1 MKLSRRKALAAA
13 SSTAMLAV
21 TGSLSFLRTQS
32 QAQQADAPPD
42 LIVHNAKV
50 TTLQSDRPEVQAFAV
65 RGEKVTAFG
74 EDAEIMRLR
83 TSNTRLVDAG
93 GRRVIP
99 GLNDSHFHLVRGG
112 RDYNLE
118 LRWDGVESLQRGL
131 QMIAEQALRTPSGQ
145 WVRVVGGWSPYQF
158 KEKRMPT
165 VAELNAAA
173 PETPVY
179 VLFAYSEGLLNKAG
193 VAALGWRADTKPPE
207 GGSYEFVDG
216 GAILRKP
223 AAAYTPIGKLPPLS
237 AEDQVNSTQHF
248 FRELNRFGLTS
259 ALDAGATNLPY
270 PDDYQALAKLAARPA
285 FPIRVSNLLFAQRPG
300 IEHEF
305 YEKLS
310 VEEKPNVNRAASRLN
325 GYVFEGAG
333 EVLVWSS
340 TDFEDFMAARPELNP
355 QMERELT
362 EVTRLVA
369 QKQWPIRQH
378 ATYDQSIS
386 RILDVFE
393 PIFHET
399 GYRARWGIDHAET
412 ITPRN
417 IARIKA
423 MGGAIAIQDR
433 MAFAGEYFVERYGAE
448 AAAHAPP
455 IRQMLDA
462 GLTVGAGTDATRVAS
477 YNPWI
482 SLYWMVTGR
491 TVGGTQLA
499 SPENR
504 LSREEALR
512 LYTIGSA
519 WFSGEDDV
527 KGRIAPG
534 QLADFAILS
543 ADYMTVPE
551 EQIRRIESV
560 LTVSGGDVVY
570 SAGAFTMFAPEPL
583 PPVRPAWS
591 PVAAFG
597 GYQR

>member
-1 MKLSRRKALAAA
+1 
-13 SSTAMLAV
+13 
-21 TGSLSFLRTQS
+21 
-32 QAQQADAPPD
+32 
-42 LIVHNAKV
+42 
-50 TTLQSDRPEVQAFAV
+50 
-65 RGEKVTAFG
+65 
-74 EDAEIMRLR
+74 
-83 TSNTRLVDAG
+83 
-93 GRRVIP
+93 
-99 GLNDSHFHLVRGG
+99 
-112 RDYNLE
+112 
-118 LRWDGVESLQRGL
+118 
-131 QMIAEQALRTPSGQ
+131 
-145 WVRVVGGWSPYQF
+145 
-158 KEKRMPT
+158 MPT

-173 PETPVY
+173 PQTPVY

-300 IEHEF
+300 IEREF

-310 VEEKPNVNRAASRLN
+310 VEEKQNVNRAASRLN

-340 TDFEDFMAARPELNP
+340 TDFEDFMAARPEQNP

-378 ATYDQSIS
+378 ATYDESIS

-393 PIFHET
+393 RIFRET

-412 ITPRN
+412 VTPRN

-519 WFSGEDDV
+519 WFSGEDEV

-560 LTVSGGDVVY
+560 LTVTGGDVVY

>member
-1 MKLSRRKALAAA
+1 MKISRRNLLAAGG
-13 SSTAMLAV
+13 STAIVAMAGPVRSSLAQ
-21 TGSLSFLRTQS
+21 LPE
-32 QAQQADAPPD
+32 APTSPD

-50 TTLQSDRPEVQAFAV
+50 TTLQSGRAEAEAFAV
-65 RGEKVTAFG
+65 RGERIVAVG
-74 EDAEIMRLR
+74 GDADIMGLR
-83 TSNTRLVDAG
+83 AANTRVIDAG

-99 GLNDSHFHLVRGG
+99 GLNDSHFHLVRGA

-118 LRWDGVESLQRGL
+118 LRWDGVGSLQRGL
-131 QMIAEQALRTPSGQ
+131 QMIREQAMRTPREH

-158 KEKRMPT
+158 REKRMPT
-165 VAELNAAA
+165 VAELNDAA
-173 PETPVY
+173 PDTPVY
-179 VLFAYSEGLLNKAG
+179 VLFAYSEGLLNRAG
-193 VAALGWRADTKPPE
+193 AVALGLTPDSKAPE
-207 GGSYEFVDG
+207 GGSFEFVDG
-216 GAILRKP
+216 GAILRK
-223 AAAYTPIGKLPPLS
+223 AAAVYWPIGKLPPLS

-259 ALDAGATNLPY
+259 AIDAGGTNLPY
-270 PDDYQALAKLAARPA
+270 PDDYQALAKLATRPG
-285 FPIRVSNLLFAQRPG
+285 FPIRVSNLLFSQQPG
-300 IEHEF
+300 TEREF

-310 VEEKPNVNRAASRLN
+310 VEEKRNVNRTASRLN
-325 GYVFEGAG
+325 GYVFNGAG
-333 EVLVWSS
+333 EVLAWSAA
-340 TDFEDFMAARPELNP
+340 DFEDFMAPRPELKP
-355 QMERELT
+355 QMERELA

-369 QKQWPIRQH
+369 EKQWPIRQH

-393 PIFHET
+393 PIFKET
-399 GYRARWGIDHAET
+399 GYQARWGIDHAET
-412 ITPRN
+412 ISPRN

-423 MGGAIAIQDR
+423 MGGGIAIQDR
-433 MAFAGEYFVERYGAE
+433 MAFAGEFFAERYGPE

-455 IRQMLDA
+455 LRQVLDA

-491 TVGGTQLA
+491 TVGGMQLA

-512 LYTIGSA
+512 LYTVGSA
-519 WFSGEDDV
+519 WFSGEEEV

-534 QLADFAILS
+534 QFADFAILS
-543 ADYMTVPE
+543 ADYLTVPE

-560 LTVSGGDVVY
+560 LTVTGGDVVY
-570 SAGAFTMFAPEPL
+570 SAGPFTMFAPEPL
-583 PPVRPAWS
+583 PPVSPAWS

-597 GYQR
+597 GYQT

>member
-1 MKLSRRKALAAA
+1 MALRSA
-13 SSTAMLAV
+13 
-21 TGSLSFLRTQS
+21 
-32 QAQQADAPPD
+32 
-42 LIVHNAKV
+42 
-50 TTLQSDRPEVQAFAV
+50 
-65 RGEKVTAFG
+65 
-74 EDAEIMRLR
+74 
-83 TSNTRLVDAG
+83 NTRVVDAG

-99 GLNDSHFHLVRGG
+99 GLNDSHLHLVRGA

-118 LRWDGVESLQRGL
+118 LRWDGLGSLQRGL
-131 QMIAEQALRTPSGQ
+131 QMIAEQAIRTPKDH

-158 KEKRMPT
+158 GEKRMPT
-165 VAELNAAA
+165 IAELNNAA
-173 PETPVY
+173 PDTPVY
-179 VLFAYSEGLLNKAG
+179 VLFAYSEGLLNRAG
-193 VAALGWRADTKPPE
+193 VAALGWTPNTKPPE
-207 GGSYEFVDG
+207 GGSFEFVDG
-216 GAILRKP
+216 GAVLRRP
-223 AAAYTPIGKLPPLS
+223 AAAYTPIGKLPSLS

-259 ALDAGATNLPY
+259 AIDAGGTNLPY

-285 FPIRVSNLLFAQRPG
+285 FPIRVSNLLFAQQPG
-300 IEHEF
+300 TERDF

-310 VEEKPNVNRAASRLN
+310 AEEKRNVNRAASRLN
-325 GYVFEGAG
+325 GYVFAGAG

-340 TDFEDFMAARPELNP
+340 ADFEDFMAARPELKP
-355 QMERELT
+355 QMERDLA

-393 PIFHET
+393 PIFKET
-399 GYRARWGIDHAET
+399 GYQARWGIDHAET
-412 ITPRN
+412 ISPRN
-417 IARIKA
+417 IARIRA
-423 MGGAIAIQDR
+423 LGGGIAIQDR
-433 MAFAGEYFVERYGAE
+433 MAYAGEFFAERYGPE

-462 GLTVGAGTDATRVAS
+462 GITLGGGTDATRVAS

-491 TVGGTQLA
+491 TLGGMQLA

-504 LSREEALR
+504 LSREEALQ
-512 LYTIGSA
+512 LYTVGSA
-519 WFSGEDDV
+519 WFSGEEEI

-534 QLADFAILS
+534 QYADFAVLS
-543 ADYMTVPE
+543 ADYMTVSE
-551 EQIRRIESV
+551 QQIRRIESV
-560 LTVSGGDVVY
+560 LTVTGGDIVY
-570 SAGAFTMFAPEPL
+570 SAAPFTTIVPEPL
-583 PPVRPAWS
+583 PPVSPAWS

>member
-1 MKLSRRKALAAA
+1 MKISRRKALAAA

-21 TGSLSFLRTQS
+21 AGSVPFLRTQS
-32 QAQQADAPPD
+32 QAQQADGPPD

-83 TSNTRLVDAG
+83 ASNTRLVDAG

-112 RDYNLE
+112 RDFNLE
-118 LRWDGVESLQRGL
+118 LRWDGVDSLQRGL
-131 QMIAEQALRTPSGQ
+131 QMIAEQAARTPNGQ

-173 PETPVY
+173 PQTPVY

-193 VAALGWRADTKPPE
+193 VAALGWTAETKPPE

-216 GAILRKP
+216 GAMLRKP
-223 AAAYTPIGKLPPLS
+223 AAAYTPIGMLPPLS

-259 ALDAGATNLPY
+259 ALDAGATNTPY
-270 PDDYQALAKLAARPA
+270 PDAYQALAKLAARPA

-300 IEHEF
+300 TEREF
-305 YEKLS
+305 YEKLT
-310 VEEKPNVNRAASRLN
+310 VEEKQNVNRAASRLN

-340 TDFEDFMAARPELNP
+340 TDFEDFMAVRPDLQP
-355 QMERELT
+355 QMERELAD
-362 EVTRLVA
+362 VTRLVA

-378 ATYDQSIS
+378 ATYDESIS

-393 PIFHET
+393 QVFRET
-399 GYRARWGIDHAET
+399 GYHARWGIDHAET

-417 IARIKA
+417 IARVKA
-423 MGGAIAIQDR
+423 MGGAFAIQDR
-433 MAFAGEYFVERYGAE
+433 MAFAGEFFVERYGKE

-462 GLTVGAGTDATRVAS
+462 GITVGAGTDATRVAS

-482 SLYWMVTGR
+482 SLYWMVTGK

-512 LYTIGSA
+512 LYTLGSA
-519 WFSGEDDV
+519 WFSGEEEQ

-551 EQIRRIESV
+551 EQIRKIESV
-560 LTVSGGDVVY
+560 LTVTGGDVVY
-570 SAGAFTMFAPEPL
+570 SADPFTMFAPEQL
-583 PPVRPAWS
+583 PPVSPAWS

>member
-1 MKLSRRKALAAA
+1 MKMSRRKALAAA

-83 TSNTRLVDAG
+83 ASNTRLVDAG

-223 AAAYTPIGKLPPLS
+223 AAAYTPIGTLPALS

-300 IEHEF
+300 IEREF

-310 VEEKPNVNRAASRLN
+310 VEEKQNVNRAASRLN

-340 TDFEDFMAARPELNP
+340 TDFEDFMTARPELNP

-362 EVTRLVA
+362 DVTRLVA

-378 ATYDQSIS
+378 ATYDESIS

-393 PIFHET
+393 RIFRET

-433 MAFAGEYFVERYGAE
+433 MAFAGEFFVERYGKQ

-482 SLYWMVTGR
+482 SLYWMVTGK
-491 TVGGTQLA
+491 TVGGMQLA

-512 LYTIGSA
+512 LYTLGSA
-519 WFSGEDDV
+519 WFSGEEEM

-560 LTVSGGDVVY
+560 LTVTGGDVVY
-570 SAGAFTMFAPEPL
+570 SADRFAPFAPEPL
-583 PPVRPAWS
+583 PPVSPAWS